1 MRIYYLN
8 WQTNDEAMK
17 VFLNPRRNIFL
28 PELYRMHDYDFLDE
42 AKGPEDVFYL
52 LNQDNRPNGQT
63 ECSLSIGDVIDFNGT
78 CYMVNEIGFIK
89 VIHSSVQHKKGES
102 YVLKKIG
109 EVVPNDGYVS
119 LSDNAAEINIKGMR
133 YKITVDQIAL
143 VEEVTE

>member
-1 MRIYYLN
+1 MKVYYLN
-8 WQTNDEAMK
+8 WQANDQAFK
-17 VFLNPRRNIFL
+17 VFLNPKRNIFL

-42 AKGPEDVFYL
+42 AKGPEDVYCW

-63 ECSLSIGDVIDFNGT
+63 ERSLSVGDVIDFNGT

-89 VIHSSVQHKKGES
+89 VIHSSVQHEKGKN
-102 YVLKKIG
+102 YLLKKIG

-133 YKITVDQIAL
+133 YKITVEPLGL
-143 VEEVTE
+143 VEEVKE